1 MEHRRVQSERI
12 SMSFTKDATTS
23 GKEDSIELT
32 EVQQLKRL
40 PFSLSR
46 LFDLRSI
53 GLGRRQRRLL
63 LISQD

>member
-1 MEHRRVQSERI
+1 MLQLPERN
-12 SMSFTKDATTS
+12 
-23 GKEDSIELT
+23 SIELT

-40 PFSLSR
+40 LFSLSR

>member
-1 MEHRRVQSERI
+1 
-12 SMSFTKDATTS
+12 MSSTKDAATS
-23 GKEDSIELT
+23 GKENSIKLT

-63 LISQD
+63 LINQD

>member
-1 MEHRRVQSERI
+1 
-12 SMSFTKDATTS
+12 MSSTKDAITS

-32 EVQQLKRL
+32 EVQQLKCL
-40 PFSLSR
+40 PFSLSW

-53 GLGRRQRRLL
+53 GLGHHRRLL